1 MLESCHVEDHLG
13 KRPLELFLA
22 FTKLTME
29 DWGLWQAQ
37 TNRHHPK
44 ENQSINGLGWHR
56 PPVPGPGVR
65 GWEAWSLFQ
74 QWDQNQLSGQH
85 KPDIIF
91 STDVTF

>member
-1 MLESCHVEDHLG
+1 MLEKVVMLEDHLG

-37 TNRHHPK
+37 TNSNGPK

-65 GWEAWSLFQ
+65 VAGKPGLCFSSGIKTSFQ
-74 QWDQNQLSGQH
+74 DNISQ
-85 KPDIIF
+85 
-91 STDVTF
+91 T